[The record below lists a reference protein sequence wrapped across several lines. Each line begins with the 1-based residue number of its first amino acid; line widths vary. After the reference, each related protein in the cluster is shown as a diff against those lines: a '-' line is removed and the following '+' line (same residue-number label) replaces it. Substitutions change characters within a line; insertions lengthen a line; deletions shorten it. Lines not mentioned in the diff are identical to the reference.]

1 MRGMI
6 TTKAWPWCSPPIV
19 GAGVGSVIKSLIS
32 HLSILPLSSF
42 IFHPSSFIFHPFS
55 FLLSNEFIQ
64 LQPPHALLVEFLF
77 ELR

>member
-42 IFHPSSFIFHPFS
+42 ILPPFS

-64 LQPPHALLVEFLF
+64 LQPPHALLVDFLF